1 MDREF
6 LQAET
11 MIPDLLRVA
20 PQVRPVLDRYG
31 LRGCGGELGPMETL
45 AFFAGAHDVPLPQLL
60 DELHSAL
67 GDSKG
72 SSEIMPQA
80 GDRIYRPFFLSGI
93 TIALTLGAAWGAYLL
108 VRIAAAE
115 RFTAVGLHEVN
126 AHGHAQIFG
135 WVGLFVMGFAYQAFP
150 RFKHTDL
157 AYPRFA
163 YASGVM
169 MMTGILVRSIG
180 EPFVATQS
188 WLHSPVLAAAWL
200 EVAAIVIFVGI
211 IFTTWRH
218 SHKPLAFYDA
228 YIASALIWFF
238 VHAVYDAIYLAATL
252 AASEREELLTLV
264 AKWQGPLRE
273 MQIHGFALL
282 MILGVSQRMF
292 HYFYGLPA
300 PSEHLSRW
308 MLPVLNLAIV
318 GEVLGL
324 ILMRSKGHAWA
335 MLWYGSSIVLAGSV
349 VSLVINWKIFS
360 APKESDRSLKFM
372 RAAYVWLFVSLA
384 MLLLLPAYQ
393 FAVLPTFAPQSVAT
407 QTGFSHAYYGA
418 IRHAITVGFV
428 SLMIVGVAAKV
439 VPTLNGVDVRVLSH
453 LWGPF
458 VLLNLGCSLRVFGQV
473 TTDLTVHAFPF
484 AGVSGCLEVAGLL
497 LWGWHLGRMMLGW
510 RPADSEVDR
519 QPLLPDQSIHA
530 QHRVG
535 EVLDCY
541 PHLLTTFL
549 AFGFKPLASPWLRNT
564 MAHRVT
570 IVQACRFVGVDTDA
584 LLMRLN
590 QERIETGKPKISL
603 PVIA

>member
-1 MDREF
+1 MNRE
-6 LQAET
+6 LIQPET

-45 AFFAGAHDVPLPQLL
+45 AFFAGAHDVPLHRLL
-60 DELHSAL
+60 DELRSYLAN
-67 GDSKG
+67 SKE
-72 SSEIMPQA
+72 SSEIIPQTA
-80 GDRIYRPFFLSGI
+80 DRIYRPFFLSGI
-93 TIALTLGAAWGAYLL
+93 TIALTLGAVWGAYLL
-108 VRIAAAE
+108 LRIAVAE

-157 AYPRFA
+157 AHPRLA
-163 YASGVM
+163 YASGLM
-169 MMTGILVRSIG
+169 MLTGILVRSIG

-188 WLHSPVLAAAWL
+188 WLHAPVLVAAWL
-200 EVAAIVIFVGI
+200 EVAAIVIFAGI
-211 IFTTWRH
+211 IFTTWRR
-218 SHKPLAFYDA
+218 SGKPLAFYDA
-228 YIASALIWFF
+228 YIASALVWF
-238 VHAVYDAIYLAATL
+238 VIQAVYEAIYLAATL
-252 AASEREELLTLV
+252 ATTEREDVLALV
-264 AKWQGPLRE
+264 AQWQGPLRE
-273 MQIHGFALL
+273 IQIHGFALL

-308 MLPVLNLAIV
+308 MLPVLNLAII

-324 ILMRSKGHAWA
+324 ILMRSEGHAWA
-335 MLWYGSSIVLAGSV
+335 TLWYGSSIMLAGSV
-349 VSLVINWKIFS
+349 VTLVMNWRIFS
-360 APKESDRSLKFM
+360 PPKESDRSLKFM

-393 FAVLPTFAPQSVAT
+393 FVVLPTLAPQAVAT

-439 VPTLNGVDVRVLSH
+439 VPTLNGVDVRVLSS

-458 VLLNLGCSLRVFGQV
+458 VLINLGCTLRVLGQI
-473 TTDLTVHAFPF
+473 TTDLTVNAFPF
-484 AGVSGCLEVAGLL
+484 AGVSGCLEVAGLT
-497 LWGWHLGRMMLGW
+497 LWGWHLARLMLGW
-510 RPADSEVDR
+510 RPASGETDA
-519 QPLLPDQSIHA
+519 QPLLPDQPITI
-530 QHRVG
+530 QNRVG
-535 EVLDCY
+535 EVLDRY
-541 PHLLTTFL
+541 PHLLAIFL

-564 MAHRVT
+564 LAPRVT
-570 IVQACRFVGVDTDA
+570 IAQACRFAGIDADT

-590 QERIETGKPKISL
+590 QERMERASLKISL